1 MIVIGG
7 GPAGLTAAIFAS
19 RAGLGALLVTE
30 DIGGL
35 MLWTEEIENYP
46 GLRKVNSRK
55 LVDQMAKQ
63 AESFGTKIV
72 KSTVRKVGR
81 TKSGIEL
88 LTDAGKFEGK
98 SLIIASGLKHRRLR
112 VEGEDLPGVSYCA
125 VCDGPL
131 YEDMNVHVIGSGD
144 SAMIDAIFL
153 SKIAKSVNIIVIHEE
168 PNLDASEYLKRRVLA
183 LRNIR
188 FVWRSV
194 VDKILGEKF
203 VEGIQVRDL
212 KTGKTVKLRGDAVFI
227 KVGLVPRTEFLE
239 GFVELTKEKFVKV
252 ADERAL
258 ETSQEGVFAAGDVRE
273 KIQRQVAT
281 AVGDGS
287 LAAES
292 VFRYLEEQE
301 YLDKMFESERIMV
314 VSFWDSSVS
323 SSSQDALLGRLERE
337 LGQKVGT
344 LKVDCYKRKRMA
356 ERFGI
361 KEVPSTLVMR
371 KREILWQMTGEIG
384 PNELIERVKVYLNRE
399 G

>member
-7 GPAGLTAAIFAS
+7 GPAGLTSAIFTS
-19 RAGLGALLVTE
+19 RAGLSTLLVTE

-35 MLWTEEIENYP
+35 VLWTEEIENYP
-46 GLRKVNSRK
+46 GLRKVSSRK
-55 LVDQMAKQ
+55 LVDRMARQ
-63 AESFGTKIV
+63 AKGFGTRIV

-81 TKSGIEL
+81 TSSGIEL
-88 LTDAGKFEGK
+88 STDEGRFEGR
-98 SLIIASGLKHRRLR
+98 SLILASGLRHRRLG

-131 YEDMNVHVIGSGD
+131 YEGMDVHVIGSGD

-183 LRNIR
+183 LKNIR

-194 VDKILGEKF
+194 VDKILGEKA
-203 VEGIQVRDL
+203 VEGALVRDL
-212 KTGKTVKLRGDAVFI
+212 KTGKTEKLPGDAVFI

-239 GFVELTKEKFVKV
+239 GFVELTKEGFVKV
-252 ADERAL
+252 ADERTL

-273 KIQRQVAT
+273 KIQRQIAT

-287 LAAES
+287 LVGES

-301 YLDKMFESERIMV
+301 YIGRMLESEKVMV
-314 VSFWDSSVS
+314 VAFWDSSVP
-323 SSSQDALLGRLERE
+323 SSSQDALIGRVERE
-337 LGQKVGT
+337 LGQEVGA
-344 LKVDCYKRKRMA
+344 LKIDCYKRKSLA

-361 KEVPSTLVMR
+361 REVPSILIMRRGKTLR
-371 KREILWQMTGEIG
+371 KMIG
-384 PNELIERVKVYLNRE
+384 KIDPEELLE
-399 G
+399 GLRCR